1 MQLSLSPEEFRR
13 LLLLATLGEVVMN
26 DWTPQKELTNDQQA
40 CIDVVQDLYAR
51 ALQDRQTD
59 LVTEDSETGC
69 LLPGDSIRSQIDK
82 WLSVYDNDVFWDE
95 LVARLAQ
102 REMVAEYGRET
113 LERMP
118 EAYRRSAEQP
128 LLDYYWR
135 EVRQNGMDHL
145 VMQDEAP
152 SRQPRRRI
160 RGRSGTTNVAENGEE
175 EKNPE

>member
-1 MQLSLSPEEFRR
+1 MQFSLNPEEFRR

-26 DWTPQKELTNDQQA
+26 DWTPQKELTSDQQA

-51 ALQDRQTD
+51 AVQDRQTD
-59 LVTEDSETGC
+59 LVTEDAETGC
-69 LLPGDSIRSQIDK
+69 LLPGERIRSQIDK
-82 WLSVYDNDVFWDE
+82 WLSIYDNDVFWDE

-102 REMVAEYGRET
+102 RDMVAEYGRET

-128 LLDYYWR
+128 MLDYYWR
-135 EVRQNGMDHL
+135 EVRQNGMDHF

-152 SRQPRRRI
+152 ARQPRRRI
-160 RGRSGTTNVAENGEE
+160 RDRSGTTNKAENDEDAE
-175 EKNPE
+175 V